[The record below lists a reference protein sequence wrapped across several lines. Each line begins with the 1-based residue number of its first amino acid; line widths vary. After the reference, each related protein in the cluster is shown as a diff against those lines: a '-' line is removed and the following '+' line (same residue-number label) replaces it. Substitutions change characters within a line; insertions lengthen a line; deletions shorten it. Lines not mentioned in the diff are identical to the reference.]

1 MICNK
6 CSECVKDSNEDRGTA
21 KQFKLTSLLLLT
33 GVILFGCGGGS
44 GGGAVPPVG
53 PAAPVGPVASTLSF
67 PLLQGYKALVAAGA
81 TKTFIVSGSCTGSG
95 NKTSAPATTPA
106 AFEANP
112 AALSAAMTLTA
123 TLANAPGIAGCHPT
137 LAVTSTGY
145 FDSTYTPLGF
155 NSPGVNYGVYLIAPN
170 IPATAVVGGTG
181 VIGTETLYTDI
192 TKVTGNGRI
201 DVSYVVEAD
210 TATTAIMNLIGK
222 IYTAAGTLS
231 ATEQDRYRIAG
242 TGALVPV
249 SSDILYSTGTHLV
262 FTYN

>member
-6 CSECVKDSNEDRGTA
+6 CSECIKDSNGDRVTA
-21 KQFKLTSLLLLT
+21 RQFKLTSLLLLT
-33 GVILFGCGGGS
+33 GVILTGCGGGS
-44 GGGAVPPVG
+44 GGGA
-53 PAAPVGPVASTLSF
+53 AAPVGPVASTLTF
-67 PLLQGYKALVAAGA
+67 PLLQGYKAIVASGL
-81 TKTFIVSGSCTGSG
+81 TKTFTVSGSCTGNG
-95 NKTSAPATTPA
+95 NRTSAPAATPA

-112 AALSAAMTLTA
+112 AALSSAVTLTA
-123 TLANAPGIAGCHPT
+123 TLANPPGIAGCPPT
-137 LAVTSTGY
+137 LAQTSTSY
-145 FDSTYTPLGF
+145 FDSNYIPLGF
-155 NSPGVNYGVYLIAPN
+155 NSPGVNYGVYATAPT
-170 IPATAVVGGTG
+170 IPAAAVVGGTG

-210 TATTAIMNLIGK
+210 TATTAIVNLIAK

-231 ATEQDRYRIAG
+231 ATEQDRYRIAA

-249 SSDILYSTGTHLV
+249 SADILYSTGTHLV